1 MKLLTLFLVVL
12 MIFAASP
19 VFACGDSSGEDKDDQ
34 SFTIDVQYLCGT
46 CGCTKKGES
55 KPEKDA
61 DSDDEEEADDKEEAD
76 DQCGGDKG
84 DKPAPEPEA
93 MCGGDKDKEP
103 ESETEAMCSGSGCGK
118 DKEKRA

>member
-19 VFACGDSSGEDKDDQ
+19 VFACGDTSGEDKDDQ
-34 SFTIDVQYLCGT
+34 SFTIDVQYLCGS
-46 CGCTKKGES
+46 CGCTKKAES
-55 KPEKDA
+55 KPEEDA

-93 MCGGDKDKEP
+93 MC
-103 ESETEAMCSGSGCGK
+103 SGSGCGRDK
-118 DKEKRA
+118 DETEA

>member
-46 CGCTKKGES
+46 CGCTKKAEC

-84 DKPAPEPEA
+84 ADKDEEPEA
-93 MCGGDKDKEP
+93 MCG
-103 ESETEAMCSGSGCGK
+103 SSGCGK
-118 DKEKRA
+118 DKDETEA

>member
-46 CGCTKKGES
+46 CGCTKKAES

-93 MCGGDKDKEP
+93 MC
-103 ESETEAMCSGSGCGK
+103 SGSGCGK
-118 DKEKRA
+118 DKDETEA

>member
-1 MKLLTLFLVVL
+1 MKILTLFLIAL

-46 CGCTKKGES
+46 CGCAKKAES

-61 DSDDEEEADDKEEAD
+61 GSEDEEEEEADDKEEAD
-76 DQCGGDKG
+76 DQCGGDK
-84 DKPAPEPEA
+84 D
-93 MCGGDKDKEP
+93 GDKDEEP
-103 ESETEAMCSGSGCGK
+103 EAMCSGSGCGRDK
-118 DKEKRA
+118 DETEA